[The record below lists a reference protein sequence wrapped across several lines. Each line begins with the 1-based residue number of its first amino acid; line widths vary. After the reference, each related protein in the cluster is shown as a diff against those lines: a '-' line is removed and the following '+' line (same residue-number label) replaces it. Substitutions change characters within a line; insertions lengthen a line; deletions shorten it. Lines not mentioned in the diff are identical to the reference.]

1 MFDNNT
7 SKNPKIVFLLLT
19 LIVFSTSLIILPV
32 TSSGSTESEV
42 SLDFELKSDKE
53 DNTEIKIIAS
63 AQTEVNVLSGVIHFE
78 PSDLSEAFS
87 LDTSKSVI
95 DLWTSE
101 QEGEPGPKLTQDHKI
116 YFEGA
121 VTGKPHINTGE
132 LFRMIIEAPREEIDL
147 KLNFTE
153 ATVYKSDGRGTE
165 ATVSLGD
172 LKIERKEALA
182 SPENLRESEIEPTS
196 VLVEWDPVP
205 NAETY
210 MIELLQDDLETV
222 IKTVTILAPENMT
235 RLTGLNSDTNYHWR
249 IKSQAEGYIASK
261 YNTETF
267 TTIPEETEEEEKEDE
282 EDEPETDPDFDT
294 EPDPS
299 RTPEDETDQEM
310 DEAIDDTD
318 EELPSFESGSVTE
331 KDDDEFQFTGHLR
344 DLGQSEEV
352 EVFFRYRIKGE
363 ETWQETAVI
372 ILTEPGEFSRS
383 VSGLAPGEEY
393 EVKAIVR
400 FGDREITEEITTF
413 SSTEKLPPVDERPTT
428 PAENLRETFS
438 RAQQTTKE
446 FVNSPVGQVSGTVS
460 ASAGMAAGAGQILT
474 FFPGITSLAD
484 LYLLLLRLIGSLLG
498 WLGLRRQGK
507 PWGTVYDSV
516 TKRPL
521 DPVYVTA
528 HKDSPEGEE
537 VGSAITDIDGRF
549 GFFLPA
555 GVYYLKAGKTHYR
568 FPSTELAG
576 RSSDE
581 LYSDLYFGE
590 KIETSGEEVLNYNI
604 PMDPVGFDWNEFAK
618 NKQSLFKMHSDRET
632 LKNRIFNTVFY
643 LGFAFTGL
651 LMIFSPSWLN
661 GLILTVYVLILLWQ
675 WYFGVTQRPVQVIGP
690 DGQPLPFAILRFH
703 LADLDMEVKHV
714 VSDALGRFYVL
725 IRPGRYYVTVE
736 EKLSDGSYRQIFRS
750 GNWSLEKGVLEGDIK
765 ISEKSNKQSREQ

>member
-1 MFDNNT
+1 MTGASKKVVRSILVLGCLLVPMVAVTAGIDDVDKYARVLKNDTLINFNPGTGEVELTESGLLGYAWGGGNIGWINLQPAHGGVENDQGALSGYAWGENIGWVNFNPDQGGVTVDGETGRFDGYAW
-7 SKNPKIVFLLLT
+7 SERLGW
-19 LIVFSTSLIILPV
+19 IVFSCETDGSCADLDHRVVVIL
-32 TSSGSTESEV
+32 
-42 SLDFELKSDKE
+42 
-53 DNTEIKIIAS
+53 
-63 AQTEVNVLSGVIHFE
+63 
-78 PSDLSEAFS
+78 
-87 LDTSKSVI
+87 
-95 DLWTSE
+95 
-101 QEGEPGPKLTQDHKI
+101 
-116 YFEGA
+116 
-121 VTGKPHINTGE
+121 
-132 LFRMIIEAPREEIDL
+132 EE
-147 KLNFTE
+147 K
-153 ATVYKSDGRGTE
+153 
-165 ATVSLGD
+165 
-172 LKIERKEALA
+172 
-182 SPENLRESEIEPTS
+182 
-196 VLVEWDPVP
+196 
-205 NAETY
+205 
-210 MIELLQDDLETV
+210 
-222 IKTVTILAPENMT
+222 
-235 RLTGLNSDTNYHWR
+235 
-249 IKSQAEGYIASK
+249 
-261 YNTETF
+261 
-267 TTIPEETEEEEKEDE
+267 EEEEKEEDDPSGRRPTPGPQPDPEEGEPDE
-282 EDEPETDPDFDT
+282 PDEPDDLDDPDDPEDPEEEIKPKPDPEDDEELDPEDYPEPELEPDPEPELDPEPDPEDEPDPK
-294 EPDPS
+294 E
-299 RTPEDETDQEM
+299 EIE
-310 DEAIDDTD
+310 ID
-318 EELPSFESGSVTE
+318 EELPTIWTDQVTE
-331 KDDDEFQFTGHLR
+331 KEDTKARFRGDLIS
-344 DLGQSEEV
+344 LGQIEEV
-352 EVFFRYRIKGE
+352 EALFRYRIKE
-363 ETWQETAVI
+363 EAWQETEVVV
-372 ILTEPGEFSRS
+372 LTESSEFSRS
-383 VSGLAPGEEY
+383 VSDLTPGEEY
-393 EVKAIVR
+393 EVKAVVR
-400 FGDREITEEITTF
+400 FDDREIIENIVTFIAGAPWEPSVEDKEPERKIGVGLFLDRLKVFGETTRDF
-413 SSTEKLPPVDERPTT
+413 FD
-428 PAENLRETFS
+428 
-438 RAQQTTKE
+438 
-446 FVNSPVGQVSGTVS
+446 SPVGKITGLFA

-498 WLGLRRQGK
+498 WLGLRRQSK

-750 GNWSLEKGVLEGDIK
+750 GNWSLEKGVLEGDIV
-765 ISEKSNKQSREQ
+765 IDDPVFEEEPCKQILDQ